1 MATDGKNA
9 IRVEWEDCGSVLTG
23 CLRTA
28 VLKIKTAVP
37 EYAKN

>member
-1 MATDGKNA
+1 MLSGASAVAGKGRNLLNSP
-9 IRVEWEDCGSVLTG
+9 IIQ
-23 CLRTA
+23 RTA